1 MSAESAAGLP
11 GFVDASFDRWTLVD
25 AHRRNSPPRASWTCA
40 VVSPAVMVP
49 LLPMLALPFSTE
61 RDPERDTPSVG
72 TQAIGC
78 CCALLGSTTAH
89 AVPSISQSRRRTA
102 SQLQE
107 VLDEPL
113 TVVGEHA

>member
-25 AHRRNSPPRASWTCA
+25 AQRRSSPPRASWTWA

-49 LLPMLALPFSTE
+49 LLPMLALPFSTA
-61 RDPERDTPSVG
+61 RDPESETPSVG

-78 CCALLGSTTAH
+78 CCALPGIEKANP
-89 AVPSISQSRRRTA
+89 APSISQIRRRTA

-107 VLDEPL
+107 IP
-113 TVVGEHA
+113 